1 MQPGARAKHKQGR
14 SSAHKEEIMPT
25 WSVSVRMPVVVYL
38 EIEADTQ
45 EEAEDQALQEADHTA
60 GEVDGAA
67 EIVETEEVES

>member
-1 MQPGARAKHKQGR
+1 
-14 SSAHKEEIMPT
+14 MPT

-45 EEAEDQALQEADHTA
+45 EEAEEQALHEADFTA
-60 GEVDGAA
+60 GEIDGAA